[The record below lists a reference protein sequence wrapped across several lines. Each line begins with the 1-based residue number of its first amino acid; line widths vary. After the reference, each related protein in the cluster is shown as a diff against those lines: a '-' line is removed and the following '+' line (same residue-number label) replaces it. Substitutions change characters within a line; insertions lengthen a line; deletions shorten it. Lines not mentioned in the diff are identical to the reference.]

1 MIMNNKIL
9 RYIVCGGVSA
19 GLEFLV
25 FAALYQ
31 LTEIYISA
39 FVSFL
44 CGLVASYLLN
54 KYIVFKKKGTT
65 GVEVT
70 QFVILGL
77 VNSQISS
84 LMTIGLSFVV
94 PAIVAKFISIVLIAV
109 WNFIIMNTII
119 FKIKK

>member
-1 MIMNNKIL
+1 MIINNKIL

-25 FAALYQ
+25 FAVLYQ

-84 LMTIGLSFVV
+84 LMTIGLAFVV